1 MGLDG
6 FAWYGKKCVPLQYS
20 LMFTEICFPQ
30 LSTKIV
36 WEEITGILIRY
47 MLTYT
52 PHMFSL
58 LPTIV
63 WSMKWPT
70 YRGTVTWSKVRC
82 QKLPSCWFF
91 SRPSSGRTRACRAA
105 PLQNE
110 PWRKVQKKCCNR
122 WSVFPSILTP
132 NPKMIPD
139 LNIKLNFKKRKNP
152 KQSMRLLLHDLNA
165 SVLYASVAKGV
176 VFYMYI
182 EISDMSRVKPCV
194 FEYINTRIHQSEPCW
209 VSHAWVDIFIRAQ
222 LLLCNCF
229 GSPGSPTWCCKE
241 DEQQI
246 STLAW
251 VCWILALTV
260 FHLVWKRGLIDN
272 EKLRH
277 WLWAVFLLSF
287 HSALWYL
294 AKNLLWRQAYS
305 KYNIYNQH
313 VKELSATILPLLFLL
328 LVIIF
333 IFILRFIVL
342 ILIYHTYFCS
352 LSSWS
357 SSSSSTLSSS
367 WWSSSRHTSMQ
378 KKVPGTNLFFSS
390 NVPFSSQLL
399 DVTLGCNASR

>member
-20 LMFTEICFPQ
+20 LMFTEIVFPQ

-139 LNIKLNFKKRKNP
+139 LNIKLNCARRERIQNN
-152 KQSMRLLLHDLNA
+152 QW
-165 SVLYASVAKGV
+165 GCC
-176 VFYMYI
+176 YMI
-182 EISDMSRVKPCV
+182 WM
-194 FEYINTRIHQSEPCW
+194 Q
-209 VSHAWVDIFIRAQ
+209 VSCMQ
-222 LLLCNCF
+222 
-229 GSPGSPTWCCKE
+229 
-241 DEQQI
+241 
-246 STLAW
+246 
-251 VCWILALTV
+251 ALQ
-260 FHLVWKRGLIDN
+260 RGL
-272 EKLRH
+272 
-277 WLWAVFLLSF
+277 
-287 HSALWYL
+287 
-294 AKNLLWRQAYS
+294 YS
-305 KYNIYNQH
+305 IC
-313 VKELSATILPLLFLL
+313 I
-328 LVIIF
+328 
-333 IFILRFIVL
+333 
-342 ILIYHTYFCS
+342 
-352 LSSWS
+352 
-357 SSSSSTLSSS
+357 
-367 WWSSSRHTSMQ
+367 
-378 KKVPGTNLFFSS
+378 
-390 NVPFSSQLL
+390 
-399 DVTLGCNASR
+399 